1 LLQHFN
7 YADNLKTEEEKTMTD
22 TTVLN
27 RIFQIQFDTKLDLAD
42 LIHFINHRMEV
53 LEVFPELTAEEA
65 TLLTLDMG
73 IEPMQMFDAQEMLTA
88 IQDEIEPIDICQQ
101 LIQEKDMEAITLFTV
116 EEMFFNIDDQQLI
129 DEANDRG
136 LSLG

>member
-1 LLQHFN
+1 MCT
-7 YADNLKTEEEKTMTD
+7 KD
-22 TTVLN
+22 TSILN
-27 RIFQIQFDTKLDLAD
+27 RIFQIQFDTELDLSSI
-42 LIHFINHRMEV
+42 IHFINNRMEV
-53 LEVFPELTAEEA
+53 LDVFPELTAEEA

-73 IEPMQMFDAQEMLTA
+73 IEPMQMFKAEDLLEA
-88 IQDEIEPIDICQQ
+88 IQDEIEPIDICQK
-101 LIQEKDMEAITLFTV
+101 LIESKDMEAITLFTV

>member
-1 LLQHFN
+1 MCT
-7 YADNLKTEEEKTMTD
+7 KD
-22 TTVLN
+22 TSILN
-27 RIFQIQFDTKLDLAD
+27 RIFQIQFDTKLDLSSI
-42 LIHFINHRMEV
+42 IHFINNRMEV
-53 LEVFPELTAEEA
+53 LDVFPELTAEEA

-73 IEPMQMFDAQEMLTA
+73 IEPMQMFKAEDLLEA
-88 IQDEIEPIDICQQ
+88 IQDEIEPIDICQK
-101 LIQEKDMEAITLFTV
+101 LIESKDMEAITLFTV

>member
-1 LLQHFN
+1 MCT
-7 YADNLKTEEEKTMTD
+7 KD
-22 TTVLN
+22 TSILN
-27 RIFQIQFDTKLDLAD
+27 RIFQIQFDTKLDLSSI
-42 LIHFINHRMEV
+42 IHFINNRMEV
-53 LEVFPELTAEEA
+53 LDVFPELTAEEA

-73 IEPMQMFDAQEMLTA
+73 IEPMQMFKAEDLLDA
-88 IQDEIEPIDICQQ
+88 IQDEIEPIDICQK
-101 LIQEKDMEAITLFTV
+101 LIESKDMEAITLFTV

>member
-1 LLQHFN
+1 MCI
-7 YADNLKTEEEKTMTD
+7 KD
-22 TTVLN
+22 TSILN
-27 RIFQIQFDTKLDLAD
+27 RIFQIHFDTKLDLANI
-42 LIHFINHRMEV
+42 IHFINHRMDV
-53 LEVFPELTAEEA
+53 LDVFPELTSEEV

-88 IQDEIEPIDICQQ
+88 IQDELEPITICQQ
-101 LIQEKDMEAITLFTV
+101 LIEEGDMDALALFTV
-116 EEMFFNIDDQQLI
+116 EEMLFNIDDQQLI

>member
-1 LLQHFN
+1 MCT
-7 YADNLKTEEEKTMTD
+7 KD
-22 TTVLN
+22 TSILN
-27 RIFQIQFDTKLDLAD
+27 RIFQIQFDTKLDLSSI
-42 LIHFINHRMEV
+42 IHFINNRMEV
-53 LEVFPELTAEEA
+53 LDVFPELTAEEA

-73 IEPMQMFDAQEMLTA
+73 IEPMQMFKVEDLLEA
-88 IQDEIEPIDICQQ
+88 IQDEIEPIDICQK
-101 LIQEKDMEAITLFTV
+101 LIESKDMEAITLFTV

>member
-1 LLQHFN
+1 MCT
-7 YADNLKTEEEKTMTD
+7 KD
-22 TTVLN
+22 TSILN
-27 RIFQIQFDTKLDLAD
+27 HLFQLEFDTKLDLANA
-42 LIHFINHRMEV
+42 IHFINNRMNV
-53 LEVFPELTAEEA
+53 LDVFPELTAEEV

-73 IEPMQMFDAQEMLTA
+73 LEPAQMFSAEEMLSA
-88 IQDEIEPIDICQQ
+88 MQDELAPITICQQ
-101 LIQEKDMEAITLFTV
+101 LIEENDMEAITLFTV